1 MKTNLVCSFPKCGRT
16 WVRFILANYINQYVK
31 VHKSIDFFSVFT
43 LCPNYNLD
51 PERGLPAY
59 ALSQQDPF
67 VTFSHAV
74 SHSKEADKLLII
86 KRCPLDTLVSYYFQ
100 LSSRHG
106 RDLPPLSEFTVN
118 QSIFTLIEF
127 YNELAA
133 TLANNDP
140 KQLKTISYES
150 LHGNTMEV
158 MSSVIEFFEL
168 SLEVDKLT
176 QAIAHSAFDSLRR
189 LEIEK
194 GFPNRQIVIDPT
206 NPNSLRAREGK
217 VNGHTQHFSKQQIYK
232 IKNILESRLTLP
244 AKILLSEYF

>member
-106 RDLPPLSEFTVN
+106 RDLPPLSEFTVT
-118 QSIFTLIEF
+118 QGIFSLIEF

-133 TLANNDP
+133 TLIN
-140 KQLKTISYES
+140 KRSEQLKTISYES
-150 LHGNTMEV
+150 LHRNTIAV

-168 SLEVDKLT
+168 PLEVDKLT
-176 QAIAHSAFDSLRR
+176 QAIACSTFDSLRR

-194 GFPNRQIVIDPT
+194 GFPNSRIVIDPA

-217 VNGHTQHFSKQQIYK
+217 VNGHIQHFSQPQIDN
-232 IKNILESRLTLP
+232 IKNILDSRLTSP
-244 AKILLSEYF
+244 AKTLLSEYF